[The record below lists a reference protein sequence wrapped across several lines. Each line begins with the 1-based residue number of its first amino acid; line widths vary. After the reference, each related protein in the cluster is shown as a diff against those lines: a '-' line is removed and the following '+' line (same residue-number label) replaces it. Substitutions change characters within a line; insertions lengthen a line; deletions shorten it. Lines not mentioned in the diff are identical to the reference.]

1 MRSLKLIFSF
11 MVPTPTTL
19 EYFHL
24 NHSAHV
30 MPLVKRT
37 MIHRNDHNCADPA
50 PIAPSLSDIRLPS
63 PPSITSILNSRA
75 MSNLQTTRLIFT
87 YERHISELR
96 ACTETQIRNI
106 ISVLRDGKHPSHVI
120 RDNVSRCIAIYE
132 KHLDH
137 WYQLF
142 IVQLDKSDIIVE
154 PAKFDPVRPL
164 FCLISYCYIHI
175 F

>member
-1 MRSLKLIFSF
+1 
-11 MVPTPTTL
+11 VAPTPTTQ
-19 EYFHL
+19 ECSHL
-24 NHSAHV
+24 NHSARV

-37 MIHRNDHNCADPA
+37 LIHRNDHNCADPA
-50 PIAPSLSDIRLPS
+50 LLSPSLSDIRLPS

-75 MSNLQTTRLIFT
+75 MSNHQATRLIFT

-96 ACTETQIRNI
+96 ACTEAQIRNI

-142 IVQLDKSDIIVE
+142 IVQLDKSDTVVE
-154 PAKFDPVRPL
+154 PAKFDHVRPL
-164 FCLISYCYIHI
+164 FCLISYCYICI
-175 F
+175 L